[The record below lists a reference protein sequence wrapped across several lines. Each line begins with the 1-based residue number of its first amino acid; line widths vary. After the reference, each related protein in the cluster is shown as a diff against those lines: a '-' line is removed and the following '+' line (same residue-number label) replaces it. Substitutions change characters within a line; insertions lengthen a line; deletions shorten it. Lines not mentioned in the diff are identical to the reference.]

1 MTQWVRTESGH
12 LVWFKI
18 EEQLYEVAEEPPT
31 APPAVAI
38 VPALPPLPPPP
49 RPVPPP
55 MPPAMA
61 REEVEEAKQA
71 PRVALEA
78 AAIIATTR
86 RQKITVEVCLV
97 PMPE

>member
-1 MTQWVRTESGH
+1 MKTESAR
-12 LVWFKI
+12 LVWVKI
-18 EEQLYEVAEEPPT
+18 EEQFYVVAEEPPT

-38 VPALPPLPPPP
+38 VLALPPVPPPP
-49 RPVPPP
+49 RPVTPP

-61 REEVEEAKQA
+61 REGVEEAKQVL
-71 PRVALEA
+71 RDALEA
-78 AAIIATTR
+78 AANTAATR